1 MGHHL
6 KSKSWLIIVSWLGLA
21 HLVAGVQGQL
31 VPGPH
36 QDGQR
41 VAAPRDALQA
51 DVGAQ
56 VKWANQRR
64 KGDVMVIIDHRGR
77 GGH

>member
-6 KSKSWLIIVSWLGLA
+6 KSNNWLLAITWPGLA
-21 HLVAGVQGQL
+21 HLVTGVESQL
-31 VPGPH
+31 IPGPH

-41 VAAPRDALQA
+41 VTSPGDALQT

-56 VKWANQRR
+56 VEWTNQRGQ
-64 KGDVMVIIDHRGR
+64 GDVMVIIDHRRR